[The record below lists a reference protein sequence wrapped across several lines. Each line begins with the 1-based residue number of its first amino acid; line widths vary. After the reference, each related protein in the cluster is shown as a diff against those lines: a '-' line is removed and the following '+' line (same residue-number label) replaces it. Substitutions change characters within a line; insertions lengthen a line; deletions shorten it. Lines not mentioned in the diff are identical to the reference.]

1 MRTLCGWA
9 RWVRGA
15 ARPGAAAVG
24 RMASVSPLA
33 AGRNPLLTD
42 RPGAQR
48 RGGVVLDQVDGTTCG
63 SAVLVAM
70 AAWADPAELRRLD
83 ADGARTAV
91 GGGAALVDTGFGAR
105 YDARQRQVHR
115 ESTRFWPQALG
126 TTPWGMVAWLRRHLP
141 AAGPYRVRLVDDT
154 DAGDVAALLDAVG
167 VALRAARPVP
177 LLVGAFLPRHYVLA
191 TGVRDG
197 RWTVYEP
204 TSAELREID
213 PADVGAHRLGLG
225 FPRLHAALVPR

>member
-15 ARPGAAAVG
+15 SRAGAPAPR

-83 ADGARTAV
+83 GDEARRAV
-91 GGGAALVDTGFGAR
+91 NGGAALVRTDFGGR

-115 ESTRFWPQALG
+115 ESARFWPRALG
-126 TTPWGMVAWLRRHLP
+126 TTPWGMVAWLRRHAP
-141 AAGPYRVRLVDDT
+141 GAGPYRVRLVDDT
-154 DAGDVAALLDAVG
+154 EARDVAALVDTVG
-167 VALRAARPVP
+167 AALRAGRPVP

-191 TGVRDG
+191 TGLRDG

-204 TSAELREID
+204 TSAELREVD
-213 PADVGAHRLGLG
+213 PAAIAARALRLG